1 MQKSIFSKYFTVCA
15 ALIIASITVL
25 GAVFL
30 IFASQYF
37 KTDRLNLMRRN
48 AEHAAEFAQK
58 QWSVSGSLD
67 TDVLQLYLGSMADTI
82 DADFF
87 ITDENG
93 VTIYCTELAPCAH
106 TDKSISPDIMRTLT
120 QSGSY
125 AEMGKLGGMYG
136 ERYYTVA
143 VPVGAEGDTA
153 YVFVSAHASSQQQ
166 SFLNEMIKMFLISA
180 ATVLI
185 ITSIAVYFITIQL
198 VKPLRQMADAAKRF
212 GRGEFDTRLEVTS
225 YDEMGQLAMALNNMA
240 QSLSTTENARRSFTA
255 NVSHELKTPMTTIS
269 GFVDGILD
277 GTIPPEQ
284 ERHYLTI
291 VSGETKRMSRLVRTM
306 LNLSRIE
313 AGEMEIK
320 HSKFNIVETICQ
332 ALFLF
337 ETQIEEKNLD
347 VRGLDHDKVM
357 VDADP
362 DLVHQVVY
370 NLIENAVK
378 FVNEDGYLEFGFS
391 SDVKNAYIS
400 VKNSGAGL
408 SKEEIP
414 KIFDRF
420 YKTDRSRGL
429 DKNGVGLGLYIVRSI
444 VSLHGGEIIVRSN
457 EGEFVEFVFSLPH
470 NRSSVK
476 FKKNS

>member
-15 ALIIASITVL
+15 TLIIASITVL

-93 VTIYCTELAPCAH
+93 VTIYCTELALCAH
-106 TDKSISPDIMRTLT
+106 TDKSISPDIMRTLR

-185 ITSIAVYFITIQL
+185 ITSIAV
-198 VKPLRQMADAAKRF
+198 
-212 GRGEFDTRLEVTS
+212 TRLEVTS

-378 FVNEDGYLEFGFS
+378 FVNEGGYLEFGFS
-391 SDVKNAYIS
+391 SDVKNTYIS

-470 NRSSVK
+470 SRSSAK
-476 FKKNS
+476 FKKSS

>member
-1 MQKSIFSKYFTVCA
+1 
-15 ALIIASITVL
+15 
-25 GAVFL
+25 
-30 IFASQYF
+30 
-37 KTDRLNLMRRN
+37 
-48 AEHAAEFAQK
+48 
-58 QWSVSGSLD
+58 
-67 TDVLQLYLGSMADTI
+67 
-82 DADFF
+82 
-87 ITDENG
+87 
-93 VTIYCTELAPCAH
+93 
-106 TDKSISPDIMRTLT
+106 
-120 QSGSY
+120 
-125 AEMGKLGGMYG
+125 
-136 ERYYTVA
+136 
-143 VPVGAEGDTA
+143 
-153 YVFVSAHASSQQQ
+153 
-166 SFLNEMIKMFLISA
+166 
-180 ATVLI
+180 
-185 ITSIAVYFITIQL
+185 
-198 VKPLRQMADAAKRF
+198 
-212 GRGEFDTRLEVTS
+212 
-225 YDEMGQLAMALNNMA
+225 MGQLAMALNNMA

-378 FVNEDGYLEFGFS
+378 FVNEGGYLEFGFS
-391 SDVKNAYIS
+391 SDVKNTYIS

-470 NRSSVK
+470 SRSSAK
-476 FKKNS
+476 FKKSS

>member
-15 ALIIASITVL
+15 TLIIASITVL

-337 ETQIEEKNLD
+337 GTQIEEK
-347 VRGLDHDKVM
+347 
-357 VDADP
+357 
-362 DLVHQVVY
+362 HQVVY

-378 FVNEDGYLEFGFS
+378 FVNEGGYLEFGFS
-391 SDVKNAYIS
+391 SDVKNTYIS

-470 NRSSVK
+470 SRSSAK
-476 FKKNS
+476 FKKSS